1 MMMHWLGSLYFQK
14 VVLYIEKKKLGVLSV
29 LFLLLINWFRFWYF
43 SQTRINFKRALNKK
57 KTAPKYFS
65 QVVASSPKKRT

>member
-14 VVLYIEKKKLGVLSV
+14 VILYIGEEKIGSPFCVIPFV
-29 LFLLLINWFRFWYF
+29 NWFRFWYF

-57 KTAPKYFS
+57 KTAPEYFS